1 MISIADAKNRL
12 PALIHQA
19 EAGEPVTITRRGKPV
34 AVVLAV
40 QEYERM
46 RIATTARPS
55 FWDVV
60 QEVRAKLAAEDAFP
74 DWTDEEIDSWRDR
87 TIYEPRCD
95 FSGPEYDWA
104 GGVAD
109 DAEGPDVKQER
120 A

>member
-46 RIATTARPS
+46 RVATTARPS

-87 TIYEPRCD
+87 TIYEPSCD
-95 FSGPEYDWA
+95 FSGPEHDWA